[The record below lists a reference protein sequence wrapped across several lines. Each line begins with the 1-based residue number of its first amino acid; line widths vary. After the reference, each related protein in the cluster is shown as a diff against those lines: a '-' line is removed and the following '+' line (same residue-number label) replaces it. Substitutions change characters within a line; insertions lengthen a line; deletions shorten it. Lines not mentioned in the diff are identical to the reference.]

1 MTKKLFSAGLLLGFS
16 AIAVSLLPQASL
28 AQDFVGFKLPSGN
41 IACAAYDGELRC
53 DLRENQAKI
62 PARPRNCEGDWGN
75 YFMMKSK
82 GAPMRMCVGDTVF
95 GNYPTLAYGKTWK
108 AQGFTCTASM
118 SGLTCRNSANKG
130 WFLNK
135 VEQRFF

>member
-1 MTKKLFSAGLLLGFS
+1 MTKKLLSVGLVFGLS
-16 AIAVSLLPQASL
+16 AIAGSLLPQAGS

-62 PARPRNCEGDWGN
+62 PARPRDCDLDYGN
-75 YFMMKSK
+75 AFSMSTK
-82 GAPMRMCVGDTVF
+82 GKPMRICVGDTVF